1 MPLLTSMQQ
10 ACVHLVQR
18 HHGQFVRAQR
28 VRDSGDCEKDSL
40 EMADVVVQRA
50 KPAQQLRELAAEDHL
65 ISRQHGVVDQTLKK
79 FVAQDLGAEGDHE
92 ERRLLLIRLGMPV
105 PPSIQKDQALKNSGL
120 SAAGQGMNDVHWC
133 ARPADCVQDGPL
145 LVIDDR
151 KAFRQVVFPTRV
163 KHAPQDVL

>member
-1 MPLLTSMQQ
+1 MQH
-10 ACVHLVQR
+10 AFVHLLQQHRGHFV
-18 HHGQFVRAQR
+18 HGQR
-28 VRDSGDCEKDSL
+28 VSDSGDCEKDSL

-133 ARPADCVQDGPL
+133 VRPADCVQDGPL
-145 LVIDDR
+145 LVIDDL
-151 KAFRQVVFPTRV
+151 KAVRQVEFPTCV